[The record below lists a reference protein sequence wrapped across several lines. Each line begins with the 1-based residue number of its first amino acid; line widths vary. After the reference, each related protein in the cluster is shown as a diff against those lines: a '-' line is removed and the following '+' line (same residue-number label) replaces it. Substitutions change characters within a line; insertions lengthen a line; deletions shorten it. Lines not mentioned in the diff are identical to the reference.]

1 MLASE
6 RPKGV
11 NLSALLEAE
20 AVPSALLKTVKAS
33 IRLIANT
40 NKQNDCAL
48 IFLILQKLAAIL
60 TIKCNGAWWL
70 KIRIWR

>member
-40 NKQNDCAL
+40 DKQNASVPL
-48 IFLILQKLAAIL
+48 VLV
-60 TIKCNGAWWL
+60 
-70 KIRIWR
+70 